1 MMGRAAPSYAAVGGG
16 LDQAVFRSNSE
27 AAMALVPS
35 MTFLVHEAHRAG
47 LDEISDMLTQT
58 LADMTRW
65 IEEQDHGQSVG

>member
-1 MMGRAAPSYAAVGGG
+1 MMGRAASAYAAAGGG
-16 LDQAVFRSNSE
+16 LDQAIFRSNSE

-35 MTFLVHEAHRAG
+35 MTFLVREAHRAG

-65 IEEQDHGQSVG
+65 IEEQGHEQNVG

>member
-1 MMGRAAPSYAAVGGG
+1 MGSMTQAYAETCGRSERALMGSG
-16 LDQAVFRSNSE
+16 SE

-58 LADMTRW
+58 LANMTRW
-65 IEEQDHGQSVG
+65 IEEQGHEQNVG

>member
-1 MMGRAAPSYAAVGGG
+1 MTQAYTKAKGSAAPPRLVSGE
-16 LDQAVFRSNSE
+16 E

-58 LADMTRW
+58 LANMTRW
-65 IEEQDHGQSVG
+65 IEEQGHEQNVG